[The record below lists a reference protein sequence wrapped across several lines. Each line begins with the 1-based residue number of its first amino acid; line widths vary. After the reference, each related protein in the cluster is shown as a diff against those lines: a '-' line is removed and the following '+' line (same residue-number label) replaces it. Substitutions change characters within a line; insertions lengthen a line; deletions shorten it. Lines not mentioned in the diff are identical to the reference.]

1 MSDMSDAGSVPT
13 GDVGS
18 APAADTGSFGDDGL
32 TMPDGQQLFDR
43 SYVTKLRDEAANY
56 RTQLRDAQERSS
68 RYEVLDRYDDADR
81 QVWIE
86 LAQSWE
92 QDPYQAAAAMRQIA
106 ERVLGDMQQ
115 EQEDVGGDSLF
126 DGDDLTAMTPEKVQE
141 IVAAELARQAE
152 EAELESAVEGVYGE
166 LRQAGI
172 DPTSPDGF
180 MVLWRAS
187 NQTNGDVAKAL
198 EQHQQYKQSIINDF
212 IAAKSSGGAIAPV
225 PNGIAGAER
234 PQVGNLDDAFA
245 AGRAFL
251 ERGNGLG

>member
-1 MSDMSDAGSVPT
+1 MSDISDT
-13 GDVGS
+13 GNTS
-18 APAADTGSFGDDGL
+18 APDPAPDAGSFGDDGL

-43 SYVTKLRDEAANY
+43 SYVTKLRDEAANW
-56 RTQLRDAQERSS
+56 RTQLREVQERAS

-106 ERVLGDMQQ
+106 ERVLGDIEQQ
-115 EQEDVGGDSLF
+115 QQQPGNDSLF
-126 DGDDLTAMTPEKVQE
+126 DGDDDDDLSAMTPEKVQE

-152 EAELESAVEGVYGE
+152 EAELEAAVEGVYGE
-166 LRQAGI
+166 IRQAGI

-198 EQHQQYKQSIINDF
+198 EQHQQYKQSIINEF
-212 IAAKSSGGAIAPV
+212 IAAKSGAGAVPPV
-225 PNGIAGAER
+225 ANGIAGAER
-234 PQVGNLDDAFA
+234 PQVANLDDAFA